1 MLTEKFPHAD
11 DAPLGLHHAY
21 GLDRTVI
28 YTLTIRRSL
37 DDSVWLAERPVWLYI
52 VDVNTNRTARGVT
65 KGEWLEAG
73 LKALSKH
80 GVAGLTVEDLAK
92 GLGIAK
98 AGFYW
103 HFKDREDLLRQLL
116 DHWVHE
122 LTEVVTTNVKV
133 LALEPKS
140 RLAKTA
146 EMVLKH
152 DLGRY
157 DMAIRQWAVHDA
169 GAARAATKVNRMRLD
184 LVRGAFCELGFTGDD
199 LDMRAMLFV
208 CYHTWETPMFPEIS
222 RKRRRE
228 LIADRIDLLTRK

>member
-1 MLTEKFPHAD
+1 M
-11 DAPLGLHHAY
+11 
-21 GLDRTVI
+21 
-28 YTLTIRRSL
+28 S
-37 DDSVWLAERPVWLYI
+37 LYI
-52 VDVNTNRTARGVT
+52 VDVNTKRTARGVT

-73 LKALSKH
+73 LQALSKY

-116 DHWVHE
+116 DHWVRE

-157 DMAIRQWAVHDA
+157 DMAIRQWAVQDA
-169 GAARAATKVNRMRLD
+169 GAARAARKVNRMRLD

-208 CYHTWETPMFPEIS
+208 CYHTWESSMFPEIS
-222 RKRRRE
+222 RKRRRQ
-228 LIADRIDLLTRK
+228 LIVGRIDLLTRK